1 MKVDAF
7 SDALVGSPCPS
18 GGCADDS
25 HMGIMRC
32 RTLPQQVSLAP
43 PEPSEPLVTAHHS
56 TQRACLLST
65 TSGCVWLSRRH
76 VSLYAAQTPFLH
88 AVLARCPSLRT
99 VYTSPW
105 WLCNGHTE
113 TIFAWATRKVP
124 NVVYYRRCLS
134 LADGGVLALDYDD
147 SPESQVPP
155 LDAQLSTIIL
165 ARQSSTY
172 AGAKTT
178 TCAGAARRRA
188 SAADHPRP
196 HGRLS

>member
-1 MKVDAF
+1 MLCWAV
-7 SDALVGSPCPS
+7 LV
-18 GGCADDS
+18 
-25 HMGIMRC
+25 
-32 RTLPQQVSLAP
+32 
-43 PEPSEPLVTAHHS
+43 PLVAVLTIPIWASCAAAPCRSRSVLHHMTLLSRWSQSHHS
-56 TQRACLLST
+56 TQRVCLLST
-65 TSGCVWLSRRH
+65 TSGSVWLLRRH

-113 TIFAWATRKVP
+113 TIFAWATRKSP

-165 ARQSSTY
+165 AHQSSTH
-172 AGAKTT
+172 AGADTT

-188 SAADHPRP
+188 SAADPPRP